1 MNCAVEKDKEL
12 LNVQVPKASTN
23 KEAEEYQPVTP
34 SDLRIDTD
42 FNTKQKEEDKLEE
55 GRRLLWKRH
64 VRLNHLPF

>member
-34 SDLRIDTD
+34 FDLRIDTD
-42 FNTKQKEEDKLEE
+42 FKHQTKGGGQIG
-55 GRRLLWKRH
+55 GRKTATMDIM
-64 VRLNHLPF
+64 